1 MFDKMEKSTI
11 IAENDKYILSRR
23 SFVWKIE
30 KFDGIGCFIE
40 DFIEQVHQSGMLNK
54 KTGKTRDRKK
64 LSCIIQQMDGYL

>member
-40 DFIEQVHQSGMLNK
+40 DFIEQVHQSGMLNEK
-54 KTGKTRDRKK
+54 NW
-64 LSCIIQQMDGYL
+64 